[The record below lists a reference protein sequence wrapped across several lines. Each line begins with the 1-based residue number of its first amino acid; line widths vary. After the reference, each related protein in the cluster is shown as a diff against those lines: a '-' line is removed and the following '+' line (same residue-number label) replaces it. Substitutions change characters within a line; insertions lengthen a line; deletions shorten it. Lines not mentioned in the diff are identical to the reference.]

1 MHAASNNL
9 LYPPTSS
16 SPHSKSTS
24 ITKELNNNDQNYW
37 QTIKEDNY
45 LSHKTQLSHWTSHI
59 SSHAA
64 FSTEFHFH
72 SEPHQVSTPIHD
84 LNQKPDSIPLRSY
97 YNTYPHPKP
106 MHDEVKQS
114 DGWKITPIKT
124 ETACTTCVIMYWPH
138 DYSAWVIVHC
148 WTYTVLWHV

>member
-37 QTIKEDNY
+37 QTIEEDNY
-45 LSHKTQLSHWTSHI
+45 LSHKTQLSHLTSHI

-64 FSTEFHFH
+64 SSTEFHFH

-84 LNQKPDSIPLRSY
+84 LNLNQTQSHSEAITTLIHTLNPTRLIHTQKLSSLTQTLNPAPTEILPLKLPPVSESINLY
-97 YNTYPHPKP
+97 
-106 MHDEVKQS
+106 
-114 DGWKITPIKT
+114 
-124 ETACTTCVIMYWPH
+124 CT
-138 DYSAWVIVHC
+138 
-148 WTYTVLWHV
+148 